1 MKSLRIKLVQNQAN
15 FRKEETNTNKMTYPL
30 PPFSTVI
37 GALHNAC
44 NFKQYH
50 PMDVSIQ
57 GNFGAMQIE
66 PYTHHM
72 FLNNFQNDRGIMV
85 KLKKSNAHSTAFDK
99 VAEAIKPQGND
110 FFKEITIRVLNREIF
125 DEWKSLKILKNGL
138 EDRKK
143 SDENL
148 KILDKEIKDFKA
160 EQKPLDKKSERFL
173 ELKEIINTKD
183 KQKKQIEQDYKEK
196 IAQIDEELAKFATLI
211 TSVKYYEVLYE
222 VFLMIHIK
230 ADEKTLENIMENI
243 HNLQSIGRNEDFVD
257 VLECKMVEISDK
269 ANDEI
274 ISKYSGY
281 IKSENIYNDNIFSKS
296 ATKGTKYFLN
306 KDYVIEENKRI
317 FNKFSVVYA
326 ENFAID
332 DEESELGEE
341 TGIFI
346 DEDGN
351 IINFV

>member
-1 MKSLRIKLVQNQAN
+1 MKSLRIKLTQNQAN

-44 NFKQYH
+44 NFKEYH
-50 PMDVSIQ
+50 QMDISIQ

-66 PYTHHM
+66 PYTHHI

-85 KLKKSNAHSTAFDK
+85 KLKKSNAHSTVFDK

-110 FFKEITIRVLNREIF
+110 FFKETTIRVLNRELL
-125 DEWKSLKILKNGL
+125 DDWKSLKILKNGL
-138 EDRKK
+138 DNSKK

-148 KILDKEIKDFKA
+148 NSLDKEIKSFKS
-160 EQKPLDKKSERFL
+160 EQKSLDKKSERFL
-173 ELKEIINTKD
+173 ELKEIIKTKSEH
-183 KQKKQIEQDYKEK
+183 KKQIEQDYKEK
-196 IAQIDEELAKFATLI
+196 IAQIDEELAKFTTLV
-211 TSVKYYEVLYE
+211 TSIKYYEVLYD

-230 ADEKTLENIMENI
+230 ADENTLKDIIENIY
-243 HNLQSIGRNEDFVD
+243 NLQSIGRSEDFVNIS
-257 VLECKMVEISDK
+257 ECKMVEIHDEVD
-269 ANDEI
+269 DEI

-281 IKSENIYNDNIFSKS
+281 VKTENIQNDNIFAKS
-296 ATKGTKYFLN
+296 STKGTKYFLN
-306 KDYVIEENKRI
+306 KDYVIEDNKRI

-326 ENFAID
+326 DNFAID
-332 DEESELGEE
+332 DEESELGEK
-341 TGIFI
+341 TGIFV

-351 IINFV
+351 IINFI